1 MEICKRFG
9 VLKQKIWER
18 SMNSQRPIGL
28 LVFVHH
34 NFSIISFVE
43 TFVYLQK
50 IKKQTN
56 KQTQTKQ
63 QKNKQTERT

>member
-43 TFVYLQK
+43 TFAYLQK

-56 KQTQTKQ
+56 KQTNT
-63 QKNKQTERT
+63 NKTTEK

>member
-9 VLKQKIWER
+9 VLKKIWER

-43 TFVYLQK
+43 TFAYLQK

-56 KQTQTKQ
+56 T
-63 QKNKQTERT
+63 NKTTEK

>member
-1 MEICKRFG
+1 
-9 VLKQKIWER
+9 
-18 SMNSQRPIGL
+18 MNSQRPIGL

>member
-43 TFVYLQK
+43 TFAYLQK
-50 IKKQTN
+50 IKKTN
-56 KQTQTKQ
+56 KQTNT
-63 QKNKQTERT
+63 NKTTEK